1 MNTQQSDS
9 IVKIEKLS
17 AYYAERKIV
26 DTIIVGKNNGIPI
39 SYKLKQTAG
48 HWFVYDVIIEN
59 VSMVSNYRNMY
70 AAIVQSSGVDGLLF
84 KLKSGLN
91 KTDSATP
98 KTTK

>member
-1 MNTQQSDS
+1 MNTQQSEAM
-9 IVKIEKLS
+9 VKIENLS

-70 AAIVQSSGVDGLLF
+70 AAIVRSSGVDGLLF

-91 KTDSATP
+91 KTSTVP
-98 KTTK
+98 LKTAE